1 MSKTAG
7 ETLGVRVT
15 AAFADG
21 GALAATLPAFE
32 PRPSQ
37 RAMAE
42 AVGDIFAA
50 GGVLLAEAGT
60 GTGKTLAYLV
70 PAILSGRRVLV
81 STGTR
86 NLQDQIYYKDLPALR
101 DALGVPFTAAYMK
114 GRGNYLCLQRF
125 ENLLESD
132 EPRSRADSAYLDA
145 LREWSDQTE
154 TGDRAEVEDL
164 PDDYPL
170 WNDISASSENC
181 IGSDCP
187 RFDDCF
193 VTRMRRQALESDLVI
208 VNHHLLCADA
218 AVRQGAYG
226 EVIPSCAFTVIDE
239 AHQLENVATQ
249 YFGIN
254 VSNYRLEDLVRDG
267 RRMLAPDGLATGQ
280 ESEARRSLDDVHYR
294 AQIFVEAL
302 KGLVL
307 DGDRIRVNAEQL
319 AAAAAPAAGLA
330 ESLAGLEHGLSGLA
344 DAPEELAALARRSV
358 ELRDQIRFL
367 LTADEA
373 GFVYFLERRGNGVF
387 LRAAPIDVSDIVRTL
402 LIDRAEGTVLT
413 SATLAVDDTFD
424 YVRGRLG
431 ITDALEMRL
440 PPEFDFK
447 EQAVLFLPPGMPDP
461 RSARFAGAMADKLEE
476 LLHAT
481 RGRAFVLFTSYAN
494 LRAVQ
499 RQLDPALPYPLLVQ
513 GSAPRSVLLREFRST
528 PQAVLL
534 ATASFW
540 QGVDVAGEALSCVVI
555 DKLPFASPGDP
566 VTAARIEA
574 IEASGGNP
582 FADYQ
587 VPLAILTLLQGFGRL
602 LRHRSDRGVLAL
614 FDARVRNR
622 GYGRRFLASLP
633 PAPVT
638 HEIDDVRRFFE
649 ADSDAD
655 GQV

>member
-267 RRMLAPDGLATGQ
+267 RRMLAPDGLATGP